1 MSQNSSIKS
10 SIDSSLRRRSISIVV
25 ACRNEAKH
33 IRPFLNSVLAQ
44 DFSDFNWEVII
55 ADGESNDGT
64 CELLTQEALSNP
76 RIILLENPAR
86 IVATGL
92 NAAIKVAHGEIILRM
107 DAHTEYALDYVRK
120 CVETLEATGAS
131 NVGGPARTRAQG
143 PRARA
148 IEAAYH
154 SRFSSGGARFHDEG
168 FDGYVDTVPYG
179 CWWKQTLERL
189 GMFDERLVRNQDDEL
204 NLRITRGGGKIWQ
217 SSKIVSWYTPRPTLL
232 SLFHQYFQ
240 YGFWKVFVIR
250 EHKTPASL
258 RHLVPGGFVL
268 INILLIALL
277 IGSTVFKFR
286 LLMLATL
293 RLEVI
298 VLITYMLGCIIA
310 ACFSARRFGWRLFR
324 YLPFTFAV
332 FHSSYGL
339 GFLLGVLDTL
349 FKRSPREHFRDL
361 FEGVTR

>member
-1 MSQNSSIKS
+1 M
-10 SIDSSLRRRSISIVV
+10 

-76 RIILLENPAR
+76 RIILIENPAR

-107 DAHTEYALDYVRK
+107 DAHTEYAHDYVRK

-143 PRARA
+143 LRARA
-148 IEAAYH
+148 IQAAYH
-154 SRFSSGGARFHDEG
+154 SKFSTGGARFHDDG

-179 CWWKQTLERL
+179 CWRKETLERL
-189 GMFDERLVRNQDDEL
+189 GLFDERLVRNQDDEL

-232 SLFHQYFQ
+232 SLFRQYFQ
-240 YGFWKVFVIR
+240 YGFWKVSVIR
-250 EHKTPASL
+250 KHRVPASW
-258 RHLVPGGFVL
+258 RHLMPGGFVL
-268 INILLIALL
+268 VNIILLVLL
-277 IGSTVFKFR
+277 IGSAAFRFR
-286 LLMLATL
+286 LLTLATFY
-293 RLEVI
+293 LEMMI
-298 VLITYMLGCIIA
+298 LITYTLGCIIA
-310 ACFSARRFGWRLFR
+310 GYFSARRFGWQLFR
-324 YLPFTFAV
+324 YLPVTFAV

-339 GFLLGVLDTL
+339 GFLFGMLYAP
-349 FKRSPREHFRDL
+349 FKRSPRGQLGNF
-361 FEGVTR
+361 FKGVTR